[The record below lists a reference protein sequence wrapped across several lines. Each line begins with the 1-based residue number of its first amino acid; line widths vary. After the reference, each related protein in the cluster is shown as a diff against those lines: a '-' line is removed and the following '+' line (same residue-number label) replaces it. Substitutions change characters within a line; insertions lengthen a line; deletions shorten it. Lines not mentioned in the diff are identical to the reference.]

1 MRKILPTFIAIT
13 TVVLAACNLEEEHTC
28 RCYAMN
34 ANGDTVLNVTEVH
47 TGNAKFADK
56 KACDNDKEMYER
68 LHPTVVCSFY

>member
-1 MRKILPTFIAIT
+1 MSRILPAFIVVATI
-13 TVVLAACNLEEEHTC
+13 VLAACNQDEVHTC

-34 ANGDTVLNVTEVH
+34 ANGDTVLNVTETN

-56 KACDNDKEMYER
+56 KSCDNDKETYEH